1 MAKRHKKIK
10 RSKSEQLE
18 IDLNRWLGKKNDAI
32 ELLIKSMAKLKE
44 LGRAGVR
51 LEKNEQRKRV
61 EKKRTVRE
69 QTAIAN
75 ALKDAH
81 AVLKDVTNVPVS
93 ELPIADVV
101 RKPRKRKA
109 DATVQGSA

>member
-51 LEKNEQRKRV
+51 LEKNEQRKRH
-61 EKKRTVRE
+61 EKKMLARAKV
-69 QTAIAN
+69 
-75 ALKDAH
+75 
-81 AVLKDVTNVPVS
+81 VTNIPVS
-93 ELPIADVV
+93 ELPIPDVLPQDYVARTV
-101 RKPRKRKA
+101 RKASRKRKA
-109 DATVQGSA
+109 EAVQGSA